1 MYIGLQKRYLT
12 TENAFEAA
20 AFETSSA
27 SKGQI
32 KDLKWTPK
40 KLKIPYMA
48 TAEKLNMS
56 KGLLI

>member
-32 KDLKWTPK
+32 KDLK
-40 KLKIPYMA
+40 
-48 TAEKLNMS
+48 
-56 KGLLI
+56 